1 MKWPTVIVTV
11 VPGFAVSPGPGV
23 CVMTTPSSV
32 GSSVSETSTT
42 TLKPEFRNVA
52 IASAREKLVTSGT
65 DDSVGPLETNN
76 VTVEP
81 GAISEFAGGSIW
93 TTIPFGSFESTS
105 RRATAKPAPWSA
117 PAADSNGDPTTGGT
131 PTGFGPCETLI
142 RTCSPFSSRA
152 PAFGNWPVTMPESF
166 AEWT

>member
-1 MKWPTVIVTV
+1 MIVTV

-131 PTGFGPCETLI
+131 ADRLRPLRDVDPHRLALEQPRARLRELAGHGA
-142 RTCSPFSSRA
+142 RSPSS
-152 PAFGNWPVTMPESF
+152 
-166 AEWT
+166 EWT